1 LFLRRYVRP
10 PTVIELSQAAAVRF
24 PVGMSSHM
32 MNMRRLGIYGGKRKC
47 KNRREDCMKCIPLL
61 ASLALLTFSAA
72 APPAAADPLEKV
84 TAVIPQNSVF
94 VLNWNGAKDAGVFKK
109 HGIDLTVD
117 VRPFAGYLAGIP
129 SKSTLATTYSGID
142 AVSKM
147 NEGLNLAV
155 IGGGLTVLQD
165 VFVKADSPI
174 KTAADLRGKRVG
186 VWSTGAGAYKVARA
200 AIIDSTGL
208 DIEKDAKI
216 VQLAPPALFKLL
228 ERGDVDAMI
237 NISSFTIRAAS
248 EPDKLRSIFSPNDYW
263 KKKTGYPI
271 VWAAPL
277 VAWKSWVDE
286 NPTRAKNYAE
296 AVEESFEWLRK
307 PENLDAAV
315 KQYGTLAGVTTPDQ
329 IAVYKKFLA
338 EKRIFLSEWNPK
350 VVDSQWQFLEMAKS
364 HGILPAV
371 PDKKSHALVLEA
383 PKS

>member
-1 LFLRRYVRP
+1 
-10 PTVIELSQAAAVRF
+10 
-24 PVGMSSHM
+24 
-32 MNMRRLGIYGGKRKC
+32 MRC
-47 KNRREDCMKCIPLL
+47 KPLL
-61 ASLALLTFSAA
+61 ACVALLTSVLVI
-72 APPAAADPLEKV
+72 PPAVAQSLEKV

-94 VLNWNGAKDAGVFKK
+94 VLNWNGANDAGVFKK

-117 VRPFAGYLAGIP
+117 TRPFAGYLASIP
-129 SKSTLATTYSGID
+129 SKSTFATTYSGID
-142 AVSKM
+142 AIQKM
-147 NEGLNLAV
+147 NEGLDIAV

-165 VFVKADSPI
+165 VFVQKDSPI
-174 KTAADLRGKRVG
+174 KTVADLRGKRVG

-200 AIIDSTGL
+200 AIADSTGI

-216 VQLAPPALFKLL
+216 VQLAPPALLKLL
-228 ERGDVDAMI
+228 ERGEVDAMI

-248 EPDKLRSIFSPNDYW
+248 EPGKFRSIFSPNDYW
-263 KKKTGYPI
+263 KQKTGYPI

-277 VAWKSWVDE
+277 IAWKSWVDE

-296 AVEESFEWLRK
+296 AVEESFEWLSK

-329 IAVYKKFLA
+329 IAVYKKLFA
-338 EKRIFLSEWNPK
+338 EHRIFLSEWNPK
-350 VVDSQWQFLEMAKS
+350 VVDSQWKFLEMAKS